1 MPGDGARR
9 TGGSGNRSSG
19 LLLRIVGWAGL
30 FALLCICFGAG
41 FLWRVYRDSS
51 SAFSRA
57 RGNLLVAGLRGHEPE
72 ATTTIY
78 DGQGNVVARAFVHN
92 RYPVTL
98 DEISPFIVQG
108 LIATEDKGFYG
119 HSGISLR
126 GVLRALWVD
135 ITTGARHGGST
146 ITMQLARGLFLVPD
160 QTIQRKIQEAFIAVE
175 IERQF
180 SKDEILEM
188 YLNHV
193 YFGAGAYGIEAA
205 SRTYF
210 GGASASEL
218 TLSQSAML
226 VRMVKNPSGFNPERD
241 PDRCRTQRNI
251 ALAMMAEDGF
261 ISDQQADAAMQ
272 IPLEVDM
279 SRPDMEG
286 QWDYFTEH
294 VRRYLVNRYGWSA
307 VYEQGLDVYTTLD
320 PELQAMA
327 EFAVDSVLTALEPE
341 WNPSTGQFE
350 TDPERLRYQS
360 SYPYWHDVG
369 DTTRAPDYIQ
379 GALVAVDP
387 TSGHIRAIVGG
398 RDFRDS
404 EFNRATQARRQPGSS
419 FKPFVYAEAIEQG
432 WSPGSPILDQPIV
445 VFEDPGY
452 WRPRNYDHQ
461 FHGMV
466 TLRTALARSFNVS
479 AVRLGMAVGVEA
491 VAERAHEMGLESRLP
506 IVNSLSLGSAMV
518 SPLEMVQ
525 AYIPFATGGLARNV
539 TAILRVED
547 RYGNVLESS
556 EYGTDPGRRVLSE
569 TGAYLMN
576 SMLQSVLRFGTGTGA
591 RWYWGGPYAGRRAGG
606 KTGTTSDY
614 ADAWFVGFT
623 PDLVAG
629 VWVGYDSHIVRMRL
643 QNGRGQSG
651 SDIALPVWTR
661 FMRMA
666 FADADPAGAPSFP
679 SPPDD
684 SVESAIIC
692 KMTGMLANANC
703 GEYAMEELFWKGS
716 APVSF
721 CTLHE
726 DLSPFDA
733 DTTIPDFIEYDRGLD
748 TGHRE
753 GPHF

>member
-1 MPGDGARR
+1 MTGGVKRLVGGR

-261 ISDQQADAAMQ
+261 ISDQQAM
-272 IPLEVDM
+272 P
-279 SRPDMEG
+279 RC
-286 QWDYFTEH
+286 
-294 VRRYLVNRYGWSA
+294 RYLWKW
-307 VYEQGLDVYTTLD
+307 TC
-320 PELQAMA
+320 
-327 EFAVDSVLTALEPE
+327 
-341 WNPSTGQFE
+341 
-350 TDPERLRYQS
+350 
-360 SYPYWHDVG
+360 
-369 DTTRAPDYIQ
+369 
-379 GALVAVDP
+379 
-387 TSGHIRAIVGG
+387 
-398 RDFRDS
+398 
-404 EFNRATQARRQPGSS
+404 
-419 FKPFVYAEAIEQG
+419 
-432 WSPGSPILDQPIV
+432 
-445 VFEDPGY
+445 
-452 WRPRNYDHQ
+452 
-461 FHGMV
+461 
-466 TLRTALARSFNVS
+466 
-479 AVRLGMAVGVEA
+479 
-491 VAERAHEMGLESRLP
+491 
-506 IVNSLSLGSAMV
+506 
-518 SPLEMVQ
+518 
-525 AYIPFATGGLARNV
+525 
-539 TAILRVED
+539 
-547 RYGNVLESS
+547 
-556 EYGTDPGRRVLSE
+556 PGR
-569 TGAYLMN
+569 T
-576 SMLQSVLRFGTGTGA
+576 
-591 RWYWGGPYAGRRAGG
+591 WRAS
-606 KTGTTSDY
+606 GTTSPS
-614 ADAWFVGFT
+614 T
-623 PDLVAG
+623 SG
-629 VWVGYDSHIVRMRL
+629 VTSRL
-643 QNGRGQSG
+643 TTKPSSNTRRGP
-651 SDIALPVWTR
+651 LP
-661 FMRMA
+661 
-666 FADADPAGAPSFP
+666 
-679 SPPDD
+679 
-684 SVESAIIC
+684 
-692 KMTGMLANANC
+692 
-703 GEYAMEELFWKGS
+703 
-716 APVSF
+716 
-721 CTLHE
+721 
-726 DLSPFDA
+726 
-733 DTTIPDFIEYDRGLD
+733 
-748 TGHRE
+748 
-753 GPHF
+753 